1 MAVFLMSIKPKFGEE
16 ILKGLK
22 KYELRRLV
30 GPLVEPGD
38 LLYLYFTKPAGA
50 VIGRFTA
57 GIVFLVPAGSI
68 SRLLGELGDVGIGA
82 EDLEYV
88 KGAKYAMLIQ
98 VKNPEACT
106 APVRLSDAG
115 LRPPPSYRRL
125 KGEGAEALSRLCV
138 RS

>member
-1 MAVFLMSIKPKFGEE
+1 MSIKPKFGEE

-38 LLYLYFTKPAGA
+38 LVYLYFTKPVGA
-50 VIGRFTA
+50 VVGRFTA
-57 GIVFLVPAGSI
+57 GIVFLVPMRSI

-98 VKNPEACT
+98 VKNLEACT
-106 APVRLSDAG
+106 APVKLSEAG

-125 KGEGAEALSRLCV
+125 KGREAEALSRLCA